1 MNALFDMIC
10 ESDIG
15 SYKID
20 PHEDLVV
27 HFPCVYGYAD
37 TWRVS
42 GTYIQFQSPKR
53 MVNTCLRNPN
63 FFLRPTSSR
72 CQGGLADT
80 TMVPGKYPFSKMWE
94 DQRHQLLDKL
104 VTFLFRSLKDRTTV
118 VVTYLQS
125 W

>member
-15 SYKID
+15 SYKMD

-42 GTYIQFQSPKR
+42 GTPVPK
-53 MVNTCLRNPN
+53 
-63 FFLRPTSSR
+63 
-72 CQGGLADT
+72 AH
-80 TMVPGKYPFSKMWE
+80 GK
-94 DQRHQLLDKL
+94 HVL
-104 VTFLFRSLKDRTTV
+104 T
-118 VVTYLQS
+118 
-125 W
+125 